1 MEKNIILIWLICTHD
16 KNSDYINTSMSL
28 KRSIRKKGSIE
39 KKKLIITQARK
50 CILRVRKF
58 GWHWHSFSLVI
69 FFLCPPPFIFFYNN
83 MNDTA
88 KCSLGSYQKIDF
100 IYPFNTFFANQK
112 LICLR
117 KLYTSHDIGRFLGQ
131 SVRIVG
137 PFSLRLQGCSWGL
150 EINTKQS
157 SS

>member
-1 MEKNIILIWLICTHD
+1 MILIWLICIHD

-39 KKKLIITQARK
+39 KKVYYHASTQMHTQSSK
-50 CILRVRKF
+50 VRVTLAF
-58 GWHWHSFSLVI
+58 IFCGNFFSM
-69 FFLCPPPFIFFYNN
+69 PPPLYFFYNN

-88 KCSLGSYQKIDF
+88 KCSLGSYQQIDF
-100 IYPFNTFFANQK
+100 IYPFNTFFVNQK

>member
-1 MEKNIILIWLICTHD
+1 
-16 KNSDYINTSMSL
+16 MSL

-39 KKKLIITQARK
+39 KKVDYHASTQMHTQSSK
-50 CILRVRKF
+50 VRVTLAF
-58 GWHWHSFSLVI
+58 I
-69 FFLCPPPFIFFYNN
+69 FFGNFFFYAPPPLYFFYNN

-100 IYPFNTFFANQK
+100 IYPFNTFFVNQK

-131 SVRIVG
+131 SVRNVG
-137 PFSLRLQGCSWGL
+137 PFSLRLQGCS
-150 EINTKQS
+150 
-157 SS
+157 